1 MRLSQRFTRG
11 RKSWSEPPF
20 WSLDR
25 LPMLGSAGVL
35 PDREQVGNN
44 FLGYVQGAYKSNGI
58 VFACI
63 LARQLVFSEA
73 RFQWQHMESGRPGDL
88 FGDAADL
95 ALLQAPW
102 PGATTG
108 DLLAWMEADV
118 SLAGNFY
125 ATTADDNG
133 RYGRAATGPGRR
145 IVRMRPDWVTIV
157 LDSRS
162 HDPYALDTRIVG
174 YIYEPP
180 STVGRSEPV
189 TLLAD
194 EVCHY
199 SPIPDP
205 EARFRGMSW
214 LTPVLREI
222 EADKATTRHKQKF
235 FENGATPQVIV
246 SLDVDDEDAFSKF
259 VEMFRRNHRGP
270 DKAGE
275 TLFLANGADAKV
287 VGADLKQLDFKNTQ
301 GAGETRIAAAAS
313 VPPVI
318 AGFSEG
324 LQAATYSNY
333 GQARRR
339 FADGTIYP
347 LWRSA
352 AGSLQTLLPPPEGA
366 RLWFDASD
374 VAFLREDRK
383 DVAEIQQAQAMTIRQ
398 LVDAGYDA
406 ASVVAAVKAEDF
418 SLLRHTGLFSVQLQ
432 PPGTAQG
439 TAEQDAPEQGTP
451 GFEQEAT

>member
-1 MRLSQRFTRG
+1 MRLSQRLTRG
-11 RKSWSEPPF
+11 RKAWSEPPF

-35 PDREQVGNN
+35 ADREKIGNDYE
-44 FLGYVQGAYKSNGI
+44 GYVRGAYKSNGI

-73 RFQWQHMESGRPGDL
+73 RFQWQRMSTGRPGDL
-88 FGDAADL
+88 FGTPDL
-95 ALLQAPW
+95 ALLETPW
-102 PGATTG
+102 PNGTTG
-108 DLLAWMEADV
+108 ELLAWMEADV

-125 ATTADDNG
+125 ATITDDAG
-133 RYGRAATGPGRR
+133 HFGKSATGPGRR
-145 IVRMRPDWVTIV
+145 ITRMRPDWVTIV
-157 LDSRS
+157 LNSQS
-162 HDPYALDTRIVG
+162 GDPYALDTKIVA
-174 YIYEPP
+174 YVYEPP
-180 STVGRSEPV
+180 VTAGLRSEPV

-222 EADKATTRHKQKF
+222 EADKATTHHKKRF

-246 SLDVDDEDAFSKF
+246 SLDTDDDDTFQQF

-352 AGSLQTLLPPPEGA
+352 VGSLQTLLPPPDGA
-366 RLWFDASD
+366 RLWFDPSD
-374 VAFLREDRK
+374 VAFLREDRR

-398 LVDAGYDA
+398 LVDAGFDA
-406 ASVVAAVKAEDF
+406 ASVAAAVKAEDF
-418 SLLRHTGLFSVQLQ
+418 GLLTHTGLFSVQLQ
-432 PPGTAQG
+432 PPGSGQT
-439 TAEQDAPEQGTP
+439 TNEP
-451 GFEQEAT
+451 GQEAT